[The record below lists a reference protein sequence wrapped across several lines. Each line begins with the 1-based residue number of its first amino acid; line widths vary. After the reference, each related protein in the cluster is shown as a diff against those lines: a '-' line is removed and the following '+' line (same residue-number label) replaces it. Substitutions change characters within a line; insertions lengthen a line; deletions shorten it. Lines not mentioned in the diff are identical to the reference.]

1 MLLEPDIIVLGVID
15 PVVCAPAFQPRQCR
29 TTYQGCSGVD
39 IPGFAL
45 SPRACRRQFQLV
57 SLKMLNGIL
66 QALPA
71 TYNADFVPHQFL
83 NAMDKFLHIQVSCV
97 LIRLLNLR
105 IVAWIVVRGV
115 AGGRSAHGV
124 RSPSAED
131 ETLQQ
136 GIAGQPVG
144 PMDSGARSLTGR
156 V

>member
-1 MLLEPDIIVLGVID
+1 M
-15 PVVCAPAFQPRQCR
+15 
-29 TTYQGCSGVD
+29 D

-45 SPRACRRQFQLV
+45 PPRACRRQFQLV

-97 LIRLLNLR
+97 LIRLPNRR
-105 IVAWIVVRGV
+105 IVVHGV
-115 AGGRSAHGV
+115 GWGRSAHGV

-131 ETLQQ
+131 QTLQQ
-136 GIAGQPVG
+136 GIAGQPVR